1 MFSNKQNINILTS
14 LLIAHGIENA
24 VVCPGSRNAPIVH
37 NLNECDNIK
46 CWPVT
51 DERSA
56 GFYAIGM
63 AQATQKP
70 VVVCVTSGSALLN
83 LAPAIAEAHYQHIP
97 LIVVSADR
105 PQQWIG
111 QLDGQTLPQPD
122 ALQPFVRKAV
132 NLPEPHD
139 DETRWLCNRLINEAL
154 FQSGVHGFTP
164 VHINV
169 PISEPLFTFDTHELP
184 KERAFRPITRCYS
197 HAIPTL
203 LLNETSNAQHP
214 LIVIGQ
220 TTKDA
225 ISTQTMEVL
234 TNVVTVF
241 SEPLSNNSGKTLLF
255 DEVIRCS
262 QETDRLMPD
271 LIIYVG
277 DTLVSKAARRFLR
290 NSEART
296 YLITTDASTTPDPTM
311 WLEGIVEC
319 ADSQDINRLLLSL
332 ATVFSNDS
340 DTEKKLFHAVWRQ
353 SLANAT
359 LHSKAFIPPFS
370 QMSSVK
376 CLEERIGCGSNYIHT
391 HYANSTAIRLAN
403 IYAKH
408 YVWCNR
414 GVNGIEGS
422 ISTAAGFSLATEGT
436 VVCVTGDLS
445 FFYDQN
451 ALWNQCIDGR
461 LRILLLNNGG
471 GGIFRQL
478 KGLQS
483 SPAAE
488 RFIEASHSAT
498 AQGICLQNGIA
509 YASAHNMEEMQTE
522 IDCLLTQ
529 KSARPMLLEVFTD
542 AETDASTLE
551 EYYSEL
557 RKGIKKETKKT

>member
-83 LAPAIAEAHYQHIP
+83 LAPAVAEAHYQHIP

-154 FQSGVHGFTP
+154 FQSGVHGFAP

-169 PISEPLFTFDTHELP
+169 PISEPLFTFDTPELP

-203 LLNETSNAQHP
+203 LLNETSNAQRP

-234 TNVVTVF
+234 TNIVTVF

-319 ADSQDINRLLLSL
+319 ADNQDIDRLLFSL
-332 ATVFSNDS
+332 ATTFDSNNS
-340 DTEKKLFHAVWRQ
+340 TEKELFHTAWQ
-353 SLANAT
+353 KFLADAA
-359 LHSKAFIPPFS
+359 LHTSTFTPAFS
-370 QMSSVK
+370 QMAAVEY
-376 CLEERIGCGSNYIHT
+376 LEKRIGSSRNDIHT

-488 RFIEASHSAT
+488 RFIEANHST
-498 AQGICLQNGIA
+498 SAQGICLQNGIA

>member
-83 LAPAIAEAHYQHIP
+83 LAPAVAEAHYQHIP

-139 DETRWLCNRLINEAL
+139 DETRWFCNRLINEAL
-154 FQSGVHGFTP
+154 SQTAVHGFAP

-169 PISEPLFTFDTHELP
+169 PISEPLFAFDTPELP
-184 KERAFRPITRCYS
+184 KERVFRRIPRNCTHDIP
-197 HAIPTL
+197 PTL
-203 LLNETSNAQHP
+203 LDKTGSARHP

-220 TTKDA
+220 MAKDA
-225 ISTQTMEVL
+225 ISTQTMEAL
-234 TNVVTVF
+234 TDVVTVF
-241 SEPLSNNSGKTLLF
+241 SEPLSNNSGKTLFF

-290 NSEART
+290 KSEART
-296 YLITTDASTTPDPTM
+296 YLITTDASATPDPTM
-311 WLEGIVEC
+311 WLEGVVEC
-319 ADSQDINRLLLSL
+319 ADNQDIDRLLLSL
-332 ATVFSNDS
+332 ATVFGNDS

-353 SLANAT
+353 SLAIAT
-359 LHSKAFIPPFS
+359 LHSKAFTPPFT
-370 QMSSVK
+370 QMSAVK
-376 CLEERIGCGSNYIHT
+376 CLEERIGCGSNDIHT

-403 IYAKH
+403 IYANH

-422 ISTAAGFSLATEGT
+422 LSTAAGFSLATEGM

-498 AQGICLQNGIA
+498 AQGICRQNGIT
-509 YASAHNMEEMQTE
+509 YSSARNMEEMLAG
-522 IDCLLTQ
+522 IDRLLTHE
-529 KSARPMLLEVFTD
+529 SARPMLLEVFTD

-557 RKGIKKETKKT
+557 RKGIEKETKKT